1 MSDLAKLSDFLIT
14 GDKEQA
20 IATAQSLLEGGSA
33 PLDIINNGLIPG
45 MAKVGELFKEGEMF
59 VPEVMLS
66 AQVMTETVATIKPYI
81 KEGEMVY
88 RGKIVIG
95 TVKGDLHDIGK
106 NLVALM
112 LENNGFEVVNLG
124 SDKGPNEFLAAIQ
137 EHQPQIIALSALLTT
152 TMPMMAKIIEAVDK
166 ESLRPNVQVIIGG
179 APVTQ
184 DFADKIGA
192 NGYSEDATG
201 AVTLC
206 KKLLSL

>member
-1 MSDLAKLSDFLIT
+1 MTDLVKLSDFLVT
-14 GDKEQA
+14 GDKDNA
-20 IATAQSLLEGGSA
+20 IATAKALLESGTA
-33 PLDIINNGLIPG
+33 PLDIINNGLITG
-45 MAKVGELFKEGEMF
+45 MSRVGELFKEGEMF

-88 RGKIVIG
+88 KGKIVIG

-112 LENNGFEVVNLG
+112 LENNGFEVINLG
-124 SDKGPNEFLAAIQ
+124 SDKGPNDFLAAI
-137 EHQPQIIALSALLTT
+137 EKHEPQIIALSALLTT
-152 TMPMMAKIIEAVDK
+152 TMPMMSKIIEAVDK
-166 ESLRPNVQVIIGG
+166 EGLRPGVNVIIGG

-201 AVTLC
+201 AVMLC
-206 KKLLSL
+206 QKLLHP

>member
-1 MSDLAKLSDFLIT
+1 MTDLVKLSDFLVT
-14 GDKEQA
+14 GDKDNA
-20 IATAQSLLEGGSA
+20 IATAKALLESGTA
-33 PLDIINNGLIPG
+33 PLDIINNGLITG
-45 MAKVGELFKEGEMF
+45 MSRGGELFKEGEMF

-88 RGKIVIG
+88 KGKIVIG

-112 LENNGFEVVNLG
+112 LENNGFEVINLG
-124 SDKGPNEFLAAIQ
+124 SDKGPNDFLAAI
-137 EHQPQIIALSALLTT
+137 EKHEPQIIALSALLTT
-152 TMPMMAKIIEAVDK
+152 TMPMMSKIIEAVDK
-166 ESLRPNVQVIIGG
+166 EGLRPGVNVIIGG

-201 AVTLC
+201 AVMLC
-206 KKLLSL
+206 QKLLHP